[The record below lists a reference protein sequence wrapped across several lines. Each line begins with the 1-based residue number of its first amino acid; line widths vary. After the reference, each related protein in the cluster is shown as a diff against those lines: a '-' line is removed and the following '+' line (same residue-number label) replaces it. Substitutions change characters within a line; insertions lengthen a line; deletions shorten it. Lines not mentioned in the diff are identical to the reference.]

1 MKQKGILA
9 CCILLLM
16 LLLSAVP
23 SVQAEE
29 NKRVIRVGCPLQPST
44 TVKNED
50 GNYGGYTYD

>member
-1 MKQKGILA
+1 MKRKGILA

-29 NKRVIRVGCPLQPST
+29 NKRVIRGISSAAWS
-44 TVKNED
+44 
-50 GNYGGYTYD
+50 YGKK